1 MKFWGRALSASALV
15 LGSAATQAATLTL
28 VISNIQSDVGKMTI
42 SAYDSKDGWLKEDK
56 AVSRTAI
63 VVADHLQGD
72 SLTTTM
78 ELEPGDYAIS
88 IHHDDN
94 DNGKMD
100 TNFIGIPKEPTGL
113 SNGAVPK
120 FGPPKFKDAA
130 VTVGE
135 EPVAIELKL
144 VKID

>member
-1 MKFWGRALSASALV
+1 MKFWARALSASALIM
-15 LGSAATQAATLTL
+15 GTAAAQAATLTL
-28 VISNIQSDVGKMTI
+28 AISNIQSDVGKMTI
-42 SAYDSKDGWLKEDK
+42 TAYDSKDGWLKEEK
-56 AVSRTAI
+56 AEHRYTI
-63 VVADHLQGD
+63 VVADHLEGE
-72 SLTTTM
+72 SLTTSM

-120 FGPPKFKDAA
+120 FGPPKFKDAVFNVPA
-130 VTVGE
+130 EG
-135 EPVAIELKL
+135 IEMPIRLL
-144 VKID
+144 D